1 MVCSGLFMICFFIR
15 QVQLTK
21 LSGAKASP
29 LIPRAL
35 FSMECWD
42 LLMIYLA
49 TMLAWAGTDVSPYY
63 PGRSTSR

>member
-1 MVCSGLFMICFFIR
+1 MICFVLR

-21 LSGAKASP
+21 AAGTKASP

-35 FSMECWD
+35 LSMECWD

-49 TMLAWAGTDVSPYY
+49 TMLAWAGTDVCPQSLHSGY
-63 PGRSTSR
+63 S